1 MSFEVYKSVFYAKD
15 STRGEC
21 FVIDQRKLHLDL
33 DGNPTKLHEATYIMG
48 PSTIKCLVKNGTAE
62 KPLMLKDY
70 AILKNIRHPNIV
82 SIQNF
87 YDEAGEARF
96 VISWVDGTLLAW
108 IKSKKGQQGI
118 IESSHI
124 SSRPSTTFRQ
134 IIIGIS
140 KALDCLLQHN
150 IYPSEIRI
158 EDVYVRVKGGITT
171 VKLLVYEAQLATSRN
186 TTASNQNAQ
195 RIKLWKDVKGVADKC
210 VELAGLKKQIHPD
223 CDRFLK
229 YIGAGNVKWLEDYPD
244 EWNDDK
250 KSCYLKALV
259 ASDSKYVRSKLQLIG
274 FTWPDYSDFLNN
286 LITDQVTR
294 LDIKY
299 NILDPYDYLR
309 LCRNLVKHWLSLPS
323 NLREKNDDY
332 AFFLRKM
339 EKWTPRIWCNLYE
352 AIGWPPNSN
361 RF

>member
-134 IIIGIS
+134 III
-140 KALDCLLQHN
+140 
-150 IYPSEIRI
+150 EIRI

-186 TTASNQNAQ
+186 TTASNHNAQ

-250 KSCYLKALV
+250 KACYLKALV

-294 LDIKY
+294 LDIK
-299 NILDPYDYLR
+299 
-309 LCRNLVKHWLSLPS
+309 NLVKHWLSLPS

>member
-1 MSFEVYKSVFYAKD
+1 MSFEVHKSVFYAKD

-87 YDEAGEARF
+87 YDEA
-96 VISWVDGTLLAW
+96 
-108 IKSKKGQQGI
+108 
-118 IESSHI
+118 
-124 SSRPSTTFRQ
+124 
-134 IIIGIS
+134 
-140 KALDCLLQHN
+140 
-150 IYPSEIRI
+150 
-158 EDVYVRVKGGITT
+158 DVYVRVKGGITT

-250 KSCYLKALV
+250 KACYLKALV

-352 AIGWPPNSN
+352 AIGWPPNLVLYISELQQQQVLIVSVPN
-361 RF
+361 ERNIKVFGVAAAFDSVRDRFRSRFSELQQFKKTQC

>member
-134 IIIGIS
+134 II
-140 KALDCLLQHN
+140 
-150 IYPSEIRI
+150 
-158 EDVYVRVKGGITT
+158 
-171 VKLLVYEAQLATSRN
+171 
-186 TTASNQNAQ
+186 
-195 RIKLWKDVKGVADKC
+195 
-210 VELAGLKKQIHPD
+210 
-223 CDRFLK
+223 
-229 YIGAGNVKWLEDYPD
+229 
-244 EWNDDK
+244 
-250 KSCYLKALV
+250 
-259 ASDSKYVRSKLQLIG
+259 
-274 FTWPDYSDFLNN
+274 
-286 LITDQVTR
+286 
-294 LDIKY
+294 
-299 NILDPYDYLR
+299 
-309 LCRNLVKHWLSLPS
+309 
-323 NLREKNDDY
+323 
-332 AFFLRKM
+332 M
-339 EKWTPRIWCNLYE
+339 
-352 AIGWPPNSN
+352 
-361 RF
+361 

>member
-1 MSFEVYKSVFYAKD
+1 MLFSRTLGIQTSSRYKIFMM
-15 STRGEC
+15 
-21 FVIDQRKLHLDL
+21 KLVRPDL
-33 DGNPTKLHEATYIMG
+33 SSHGLMG
-48 PSTIKCLVKNGTAE
+48 P
-62 KPLMLKDY
+62 
-70 AILKNIRHPNIV
+70 
-82 SIQNF
+82 F
-87 YDEAGEARF
+87 F
-96 VISWVDGTLLAW
+96 AW

-250 KSCYLKALV
+250 KACYLKALV

-352 AIGWPPNSN
+352 AIGWPPK
-361 RF
+361 